1 MLKERDKNFERDDV
15 YEGLTAIISV
25 RVPEKIIQYE
35 GQTKNKLFTP
45 EARTAISN
53 VFYENFIY

>member
-1 MLKERDKNFERDDV
+1 
-15 YEGLTAIISV
+15 LTAVISI

-45 EARTAISN
+45 EAYSAVKK
-53 VFYENFIY
+53 VF